1 MNKLIGD
8 KAFYKRILA
17 LMIPIAIQNGITNF
31 VNMLDNVM
39 VGRLGSGPMSGVSI
53 ANQMLM
59 IYNFCLLGVV
69 AGAGIF
75 GAQFVGREDYKNFKS
90 SLRFRLYLSLVVSVA
105 AATVLLTAGG
115 SLTNLFL
122 KGEGSKA
129 EADMIFNSA
138 KGYIS
143 VIVFGFLPY
152 SVSMS
157 YTGALRETGD
167 TKSPMRA
174 SFLAVFVNLILNYL
188 LIFGNLGL
196 PKLGVKGAALAT
208 VISRFAEMF
217 YLVIKA
223 HFVSRNVYFV
233 GVFKTLKV
241 PLKLGA
247 MITKKSVPLMFNEM
261 LWGSSFAFL
270 TQSYSLKGL
279 SVVAATNI
287 CNTFWE
293 VFGVS
298 FIAAG
303 VTVSI
308 VVGQQLGAG
317 EHKTAKETAYKMICF
332 SFFIGVLAGGL
343 YAAAARFIPLLY
355 NVSGEIR
362 DMAFYLIL
370 IEAVLM
376 PFDSLVQACYFAVR
390 SGGKVWLTTVFDS
403 GFAMLVIVPIAFI
416 LARFTSMSI
425 YEIYF
430 LSKGAVIIKCILGV
444 LLIRSNTW
452 INTLGKDL

>member
-31 VNMLDNVM
+31 VGMLDNVM

-53 ANQMLM
+53 ANQMLL

-75 GAQFVGREDYKNFKS
+75 GAQFVGREDYKNFKN
-90 SLRFRLYLSLVVSVA
+90 SLRFRIYLSLVVSIA
-105 AATVLLTAGG
+105 AATILLTMGG
-115 SLTNLFL
+115 SITNLFL
-122 KGEGSKA
+122 KGDGNKTEA
-129 EADMIFNSA
+129 ELMLKSA
-138 KGYIS
+138 KDYIS
-143 VIVFGFLPY
+143 IIVFGFLPY
-152 SVSMS
+152 AVSMS

-174 SFLAVFVNLILNYL
+174 SFLAVFVNLVLNYL
-188 LIFGNLGL
+188 LIFGHFGL
-196 PKLGVKGAALAT
+196 PRLGIKGAALAT
-208 VISRFAEMF
+208 VISRFSEMF

-223 HFVSRNVYFV
+223 HFVSRSEYFK
-233 GVFKTLKV
+233 GAYKTLKV
-241 PLKLGA
+241 PIKLGF
-247 MITKKSVPLMFNEM
+247 MVTRKSVPLMLNEM

-270 TQSYSLKGL
+270 SQSYSLKGL
-279 SVVAATNI
+279 PVVAATSI

-317 EHKTAKETAYKMICF
+317 EHKTAKETAYKMITF
-332 SFFIGVLAGGL
+332 SFFIGILAGGL
-343 YAAAARFIPLLY
+343 YAAASRFIPLLY
-355 NVSGEIR
+355 NVSNEIR
-362 DMAFYLIL
+362 DMAFYLML
-370 IEAVLM
+370 IEAALM
-376 PFDSLVQACYFAVR
+376 PFDSLVQSCYFAVR
-390 SGGKVWLTTVFDS
+390 SGGKVWLTTAFDS

-416 LARFTSMSI
+416 LARFTNMSI
-425 YEIYF
+425 YQIYF

-444 LLIRSNTW
+444 LLIRTNTW